1 MAIKQ
6 YLRLTSDMLMVVF
19 IPFFIVL
26 FIEFVL
32 RLGMGPFTEHISLES
47 AVCASLVAICS
58 FVWIKKGMIL
68 GFIPIFIASVIMLLL
83 HGSAASLRFRFFYC
97 FISVLLLTFI
107 AVFMYAISRISRRRS
122 VSYART
128 VMLFFVSIIVFVGG
142 MGLIEFLFGFLKPDI
157 GMLKSFL
164 LGVRSG
170 LLLGCGVSVVVLLI
184 SQRNS

>member
-1 MAIKQ
+1 MAMRQ

-32 RLGMGPFTEHISLES
+32 RLGMGPFTEHVSLVS
-47 AVCASLVAICS
+47 AIFASLVAICS
-58 FVWIKKGMIL
+58 FVWIKRGMIL

-83 HGSAASLRFRFFYC
+83 HGSTATLRFRFFYF
-97 FISVLLLTFI
+97 FISILLLTFI
-107 AVFMYAISRISRRRS
+107 AICIYAISKVSRARS

-128 VMLFFVSIIVFVGG
+128 VLLFFFGVIVFVGG

-170 LLLGCGVSVVVLLI
+170 LLLGCGISVVVLLI